1 MLVENL
7 LKRTKQTF
15 SIVQYQTW
23 LADPDFKFMLLIY
36 IFWLIVGFLI
46 YSNFQIEL
54 SKLLLYNLHLK
65 KFFNVPDLYAAVGYT
80 LLQTIHSM
88 TLKAVIALRTIDE
101 AISLVL
107 NNRMTS
113 KSNRCTFLRLFPD
126 LLSLCKIIRK
136 PWIYLEN
143 GMVTHTLFFRIL
155 TLWLN
160 FQYFWKSDNGSELRN
175 FSMKSIRI
183 YTVCAQWGYR
193 KTTTEQC

>member
-101 AISLVL
+101 AISLVYWFKC
-107 NNRMTS
+107 NSR
-113 KSNRCTFLRLFPD
+113 
-126 LLSLCKIIRK
+126 
-136 PWIYLEN
+136 
-143 GMVTHTLFFRIL
+143 
-155 TLWLN
+155 
-160 FQYFWKSDNGSELRN
+160 
-175 FSMKSIRI
+175 SM
-183 YTVCAQWGYR
+183 CAQIWWFSD
-193 KTTTEQC
+193 TSPLVHF

>member
-1 MLVENL
+1 
-7 LKRTKQTF
+7 
-15 SIVQYQTW
+15 
-23 LADPDFKFMLLIY
+23 MLLIY

-101 AISLVL
+101 AISLVYWFKCSSRSMCAQIWWFSDTSPSCTLL

-175 FSMKSIRI
+175 FSIKSIRI